1 LHGFE
6 ITILPVDSTGRVDP
20 ADLAR
25 AMRAETVLV
34 SIMHANNETGTLQ
47 PLAEIAE
54 IVHRSGALLHSDAA
68 QTVGKIPVQP
78 RELGVDLLTVAG
90 HKLYAPKGIGALYVR
105 RNLAQVLEPV
115 IYGGGQESG
124 RRAGTESVAG
134 MVALGKACELA
145 GEQLPES
152 PARLRQLRDRL
163 HALLEQALPGRVQLN
178 GYPDERLPNTLN
190 VSIEGIVGEEALAR
204 LPALAS
210 STGSACHE
218 GSTEPSSVLT
228 AMGLSRA
235 RALAALRL
243 TLGRWTD
250 EEQVERAASLLAEL

>member
-1 LHGFE
+1 
-6 ITILPVDSTGRVDP
+6 LPQS
-20 ADLAR
+20 
-25 AMRAETVLV
+25 
-34 SIMHANNETGTLQ
+34 Q
-47 PLAEIAE
+47 
-54 IVHRSGALLHSDAA
+54 
-68 QTVGKIPVQP
+68 Q
-78 RELGVDLLTVAG
+78 
-90 HKLYAPKGIGALYVR
+90 
-105 RNLAQVLEPV
+105 
-115 IYGGGQESG
+115 
-124 RRAGTESVAG
+124 
-134 MVALGKACELA
+134 
-145 GEQLPES
+145 
-152 PARLRQLRDRL
+152 RLRQLRDRL

-178 GYPDERLPNTLN
+178 GHPDERLPNTLN

-228 AMGLSRA
+228 AMGLPRM